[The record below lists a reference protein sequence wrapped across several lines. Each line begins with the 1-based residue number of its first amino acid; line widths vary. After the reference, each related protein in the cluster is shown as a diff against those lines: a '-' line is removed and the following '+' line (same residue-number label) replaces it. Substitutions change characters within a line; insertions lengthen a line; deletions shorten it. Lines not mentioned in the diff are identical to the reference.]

1 MSLGTTFTELFGV
14 SHPIAL
20 APMAS
25 ASGGELAAAVS
36 NGGGLGLVGGG
47 RGDPRWLERELRIVT
62 ERTEKP
68 WGVGFLSWS
77 ASREAVEQALEYRP
91 HAVLVSF
98 GDPRPLAEPVL
109 ERGVR
114 LIVQVT
120 DLDEANQA
128 VALGADVVVA
138 QGTEGGG
145 HGGGR
150 STLSFVPVVVDLAA
164 PRPVLAAGGI
174 ADGRGLAAA
183 LVLGAAG
190 ALLGTRFEAT
200 PEALVTAE
208 IVNAILAAKGDDTE
222 RSRLLDIARG
232 TPWPE
237 RYPGRSLRNAFLDQW
252 HGRENELDGDEDTK
266 AGFRQAVERGDP
278 AVLPVWASQAVDL
291 ITQAVPAADL
301 VGSLVA
307 EAEVALTGAGRAIG
321 ASATPP

>member
-1 MSLGTTFTELFGV
+1 MALGTTFTELFGV

-62 ERTEKP
+62 EKTDKP
-68 WGVGFLSWS
+68 WGIGFLSWL
-77 ASREAVEQALEYRP
+77 AGREAVEQALEYQP

-120 DLDEANQA
+120 DLDEAKEA

-150 STLSFVPVVVDLAA
+150 STLSFVPVVADLAA
-164 PRPVLAAGGI
+164 PKPVLAAGGI

-190 ALLGTRFEAT
+190 ALLGTRFEVT
-200 PEALVTAE
+200 PEALVAKE
-208 IVNAILAAKGDDTE
+208 VRSAIIAANGDDTE
-222 RSRLLDIARG
+222 RSRVLDIARG
-232 TPWPE
+232 TPWPA
-237 RYPGRSLRNAFLDQW
+237 RYPGRSLHNPFLKQW
-252 HGRENELDGDEDTK
+252 RGREEELERDEATK
-266 AGFRQAVERGDP
+266 AEFRQAADRGDP

-291 ITQAVPAADL
+291 ITEAVPAADL
-301 VGSLVA
+301 VGALVA
-307 EAEVALTGAGRAIG
+307 EAEAALTGAGRAIG